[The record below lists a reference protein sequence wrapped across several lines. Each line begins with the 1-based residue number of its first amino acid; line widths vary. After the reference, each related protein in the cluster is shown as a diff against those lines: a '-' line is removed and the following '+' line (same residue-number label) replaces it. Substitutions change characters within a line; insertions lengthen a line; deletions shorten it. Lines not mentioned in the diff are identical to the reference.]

1 MQYTKLE
8 EDNKNYLIIDE
19 IQDGDNTYIYLSDI
33 EDYNNYHIKK
43 LVGKFLE
50 DFDTEEEYKRAHLL
64 FVRKY
69 EPVFEFEQ
77 KVTKD

>member
-50 DFDTEEEYKRAHLL
+50 DFDTEEEYNSS
-64 FVRKY
+64 
-69 EPVFEFEQ
+69 
-77 KVTKD
+77 